1 MNPMIF
7 ERLGELH
14 YSKNC
19 KRSRPIGPEDI
30 SRLESEIGA
39 RLPEEYAEFL
49 LRHPMGPVEFVKK
62 GIFCRNENGRR
73 VVVSTFC
80 SIVEGSACPA
90 LSLWDQFD
98 PQGEMTPRHLLPINL
113 GDACGNYVCIAVA
126 GDSQGSVFSWE
137 HELYDYSGERPWLE
151 PWELAVA
158 AVAPSFSA
166 FLESL
171 EVEPSGD

>member
-1 MNPMIF
+1 MTLNIP
-7 ERLGELH
+7 ERLGGLH
-14 YSKNC
+14 YSKSC
-19 KRSRPIGPEDI
+19 ERSRPIGRDDI
-30 SRLESEIGA
+30 VGLESEIGA

-49 LRHPMGPVEFVKK
+49 LRHPLGPVEFGKK
-62 GIFCRNENGRR
+62 RIFCRNENGRR
-73 VVVSTFC
+73 VFVSTFY
-80 SIVEGSACPA
+80 SIVEGSACPG

-98 PQGEMTPRHLLPINL
+98 PLGEMTPRHLLPINL
-113 GDACGNYVCIAVA
+113 GDACGNNVCIAVTGA
-126 GDSQGSVFSWE
+126 SEGTVFSWE

-171 EVEPSGD
+171 EVDPSWD